1 MCLCYSEQVETASVP
16 SHENGHFSHESPTG
30 WSHPEGLEIRFQRLF
45 NGPGKWVYVIL
56 SKKQQDAHY
65 FINLS

>member
-16 SHENGHFSHESPTG
+16 SHENGHFSHESTTG

-45 NGPGKWVYVIL
+45 NGPGK
-56 SKKQQDAHY
+56 
-65 FINLS
+65 